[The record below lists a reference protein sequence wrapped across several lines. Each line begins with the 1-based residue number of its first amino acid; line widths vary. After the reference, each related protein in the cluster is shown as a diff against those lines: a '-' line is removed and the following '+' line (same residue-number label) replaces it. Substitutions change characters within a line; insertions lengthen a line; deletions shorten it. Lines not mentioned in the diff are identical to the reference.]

1 MRMKKLTLVRNKLF
15 VLAFLLSLSAWFIA
29 CTKEEPIDLKA
40 YAIEMN
46 EWQKSRFNTLNAPDG
61 WLALVGLQ
69 WMEPGA
75 NTLGKADNNRI
86 VFPHEEAP
94 DYAGELIWESDSVW
108 FRNTEGREQ
117 LIYAPDR
124 EAEVLE
130 FGSLSFF
137 VIKRDSLMG
146 IRMRDSLSPVLR
158 AFQGT
163 DFYPVNPAWR
173 KVATFIPYAEGKE
186 LQIQNIIGIVE
197 KQICPGYLEFKHEGK
212 TYTLDVIPEGDQYFI
227 IFGDA
232 TNGAETYGAG
242 RYMYTSLPDETN
254 KVVLDFNKSYNPPC
268 VFTDYATCPLPPPQN
283 VFSISIQAGELMYGT
298 GH

>member
-1 MRMKKLTLVRNKLF
+1 M
-15 VLAFLLSLSAWFIA
+15 LALLLSPLAWIIA
-29 CTKEEPIDLKA
+29 CTEEEPIDLKA
-40 YAIEMN
+40 YAMEMN
-46 EWQKSRFNTLNAPDG
+46 EWQQSRFQTLNAPDG

-75 NTLGKADNNRI
+75 NTLGKASDNRI
-86 VFPHEEAP
+86 VLPQEEAP
-94 DYAGELIWESDSVW
+94 DYAGELIWEGDSVW
-108 FRNTEGREQ
+108 FKDTEGQEQ
-117 LIYAPDR
+117 LIYTPDS
-124 EAEVLE
+124 EATILAY
-130 FGSLSFF
+130 GSLSFF

-146 IRMRDSLSPVLR
+146 IRMRDSQSPVLR

-163 DFYPVNPAWR
+163 DFYPVNPEWR
-173 KVATFIPYAEGKE
+173 KVATFVPYPEGKE

-212 TYTLDVIPEGDQYFI
+212 THTLDVIIEDDQYFI

-232 TNGAETYGAG
+232 TNGEETYGAG
-242 RYMYTSLPDETN
+242 RYMYTSFPDDNN
-254 KVVLDFNKSYNPPC
+254 KVILDFNKSYNPPC

-283 VFSISIQAGELMYGT
+283 VFRIPIQAGELMYGK